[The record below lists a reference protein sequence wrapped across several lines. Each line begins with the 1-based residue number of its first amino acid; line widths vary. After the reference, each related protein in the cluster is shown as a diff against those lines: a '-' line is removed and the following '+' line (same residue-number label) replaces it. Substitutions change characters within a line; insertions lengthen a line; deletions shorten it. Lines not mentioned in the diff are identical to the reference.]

1 MNRLKSAGVVYVSF
15 AVFWMLFFIP
25 VARYVQL
32 NFGLEVGYIRIA
44 FVVLALSAVC
54 LFAWWLFRNDAMP
67 AWLRM
72 VLGYLIL
79 LFGTLI
85 VRRAL
90 GVWIFRRFVV
100 LWAFAL
106 IAAAIYATI
115 LLFIRLSQKK
125 KERQLNQALDKA
137 SRSQKT
143 DENALS

>member
-1 MNRLKSAGVVYVSF
+1 MNRFKAAGVAYVSF
-15 AVFWMLFFIP
+15 AAFWMLFFIP

-44 FVVLALSAVC
+44 LVVLSLSAVC
-54 LFAWWLFRNDAMP
+54 LFAWWMFRNDALP
-67 AWLRM
+67 AWLRIL
-72 VLGYLIL
+72 VGYVIL

-85 VRRAL
+85 IRRAL

-106 IAAAIYATI
+106 IAAAVYATI
-115 LLFIRLSQKK
+115 LFFVRLSQKK
-125 KERQLNQALDKA
+125 KERQLNHALDKA

-143 DENALS
+143 DGNALS